1 MAKSKQKINEDI
13 LEMGRLMTY
22 NRGLTSSE
30 NNVLFENK
38 ATKKPLNEVIGAL
51 AGPALAAL
59 SASLPVVAG
68 SGLGFLWYRT
78 IKNYVTKLG
87 SSKKFNLGMGSVNG
101 GYLFETEPFE
111 VEGIDLLD
119 GDVVTEIVGIFDE
132 AMDGGWTGVGT
143 DEDAIYKGIKMCQ
156 TAVGMSQVAATYQAE
171 EGKNLRSKLIGE
183 MKDDKTEL
191 NRMFSMAERLPLLS
205 YKGTPIND
213 LKELEEVVAEEKKK
227 DTDTKREGF
236 AVDFDLIKVDEKA
249 LPFDYAMSAEAQA
262 KFNEYLDNSGYVKK
276 YTPEFL
282 AAQAIAKTS
291 LVAIDIDYPGD
302 GKVVAVVDEFEE
314 QVNRNGNLVEG
325 RISGD
330 GKGNITKSD
339 GGDVDTKDDTN
350 DGTDD
355 GTDDSAADGKGT
367 KKSSGSGW
375 RKAPDVAPTEGDK
388 STAISKGMYN
398 KNDGTTVKKI
408 QKALGIKEDGLYG
421 GDTKA
426 AVEKYQKEN
435 GLTVDGSVGFETWTK
450 MMGDTGD
457 TGAEEVTNKD
467 TQEMDKISIEKEGVD
482 SNTITKEIEQ
492 LEKAIGNRPTK
503 QACKTLIAT
512 AKAGIK
518 AGVNLTDTSSLE
530 QCYNAYNFNA
540 WGDGSRKVRKHYG
553 LKGKGN

>member
-13 LEMGRLMTY
+13 LEMGRLMSY
-22 NRGLTSSE
+22 NRGLTSTE
-30 NNVLFENK
+30 NSV
-38 ATKKPLNEVIGAL
+38 LNEQDSGREVGAL
-51 AGPALAAL
+51 VQVGGIAA
-59 SASLPVVAG
+59 AIPKI
-68 SGLGFLWYRT
+68 
-78 IKNYVTKLG
+78 IKNYVNKLG
-87 SSKKFNLGMGSVNG
+87 SRKKFNIGMGSVNG
-101 GYLFETEPFE
+101 DYLFETEPFE
-111 VEGIDLLD
+111 VEGVDLLD
-119 GDVVTEIVGIFDE
+119 DGVVGEIVDIFYE
-132 AMDGGWTGVGT
+132 AMDGGIAGIGT
-143 DEDAIYKGIKMCQ
+143 DEDKIYEGIKMCK
-156 TAVGMSQVAATYQAE
+156 TVVGMSQVAAAYQAE
-171 EGKNLRSKLIGE
+171 KGQNLRKKLINE
-183 MKDDKTEL
+183 MKDYQSEL
-191 NRMFSMAERLPLLS
+191 NRMFSMAERLPLIS
-205 YKGTPIND
+205 WKGENIKNLT
-213 LKELEEVVAEEKKK
+213 ELEKAVQQEKQN
-227 DTDTKREGF
+227 DTETSREAS
-236 AVDFDLIKVDEKA
+236 AVDYDLIKIDGSA
-249 LPFDYAMSAEAQA
+249 LPFDYAMSTEAQA
-262 KFNEYLDNSGYVKK
+262 KFNEYLDTAKYVKK

-291 LVAIDIDYPGD
+291 PVEIEIDYPGD
-302 GKVVAVVDEFEE
+302 GKIVAVV
-314 QVNRNGNLVEG
+314 VEG
-325 RISGD
+325 KISGD

-398 KNDGTTVKKI
+398 KNDGSTVKKI